1 MRLFLLCAAL
11 ASAGFAQSVP
21 LTQDSYVIPGT
32 GGNYGAQQTLNVGG
46 GSGSQALVQFDL
58 STLPAGTIASGV
70 SKATLV
76 LFARTVLTAGTIG
89 VSTASGAWTEAAVN
103 GNNSPSA
110 GTAVATGVAAA
121 SSGVYIYVDAT
132 AAVQSWLTTPSG
144 NNGFIII
151 PAGGVNVAF
160 DSKEST
166 STSHAPELVITT
178 SSSGPAGATGAT
190 GATGSTGAGSVG
202 ATGPTGP
209 TGVSGPT
216 GSTGASGPT
225 GSTGV
230 SGPTG
235 STGASGP
242 TGPTGVSGPTG
253 STGASGPTGPTG
265 VSGPTGSTGASGSTG
280 PTGVSGPTGS
290 TGANGVTGPTGVNGA
305 TGPTGVNGATG
316 PTGVN
321 GATGPTGAT
330 GATGATGIGTA
341 GANGA
346 TGATGVTGPTGAN
359 GATGPTGVN
368 GATGPTGATGAT
380 GATGIGTAGANGAT
394 GATGPAGATGPT
406 GAPATASFEFNAL
419 FSNGNYS
426 GTALFFSPVGTTSNN
441 GATGIGFSS
450 SDETVVPLACTVNSL
465 AVGVLTTT
473 TSGSGTDSAVFTVYH
488 NGSVTSMKCT
498 ASTGATSG
506 NKGSCSTTSNTFSVS
521 AGDTLSIQLTES
533 DFAPI
538 YEYGSSLKCQ

>member
-216 GSTGASGPT
+216 GSTGASG
-225 GSTGV
+225 
-230 SGPTG
+230 
-235 STGASGP
+235 
-242 TGPTGVSGPTG
+242 
-253 STGASGPTGPTG
+253 
-265 VSGPTGSTGASGSTG
+265 STG

-305 TGPTGVNGATG
+305 TGPTGV
-316 PTGVN
+316 
-321 GATGPTGAT
+321 
-330 GATGATGIGTA
+330 
-341 GANGA
+341 
-346 TGATGVTGPTGAN
+346 N

>member
-216 GSTGASGPT
+216 GSTGA
-225 GSTGV
+225 
-230 SGPTG
+230 
-235 STGASGP
+235 
-242 TGPTGVSGPTG
+242 
-253 STGASGPTGPTG
+253 
-265 VSGPTGSTGASGSTG
+265 
-280 PTGVSGPTGS
+280 
-290 TGANGVTGPTGVNGA
+290 NGVTGPTGVNGA
-305 TGPTGVNGATG
+305 TGPTGV
-316 PTGVN
+316 
-321 GATGPTGAT
+321 
-330 GATGATGIGTA
+330 
-341 GANGA
+341 
-346 TGATGVTGPTGAN
+346 N

>member
-225 GSTGV
+225 G
-230 SGPTG
+230 
-235 STGASGP
+235 
-242 TGPTGVSGPTG
+242 
-253 STGASGPTGPTG
+253 PTG

-305 TGPTGVNGATG
+305 TGPTGV
-316 PTGVN
+316 
-321 GATGPTGAT
+321 
-330 GATGATGIGTA
+330 
-341 GANGA
+341 
-346 TGATGVTGPTGAN
+346 N

>member
-216 GSTGASGPT
+216 GSTGA
-225 GSTGV
+225 
-230 SGPTG
+230 
-235 STGASGP
+235 
-242 TGPTGVSGPTG
+242 
-253 STGASGPTGPTG
+253 
-265 VSGPTGSTGASGSTG
+265 
-280 PTGVSGPTGS
+280 
-290 TGANGVTGPTGVNGA
+290 NGV
-305 TGPTGVNGATG
+305 
-316 PTGVN
+316 
-321 GATGPTGAT
+321 
-330 GATGATGIGTA
+330 
-341 GANGA
+341 
-346 TGATGVTGPTGAN
+346 
-359 GATGPTGVN
+359 TGPTGVN

>member
-202 ATGPTGP
+202 ATGP
-209 TGVSGPT
+209 
-216 GSTGASGPT
+216 
-225 GSTGV
+225 
-230 SGPTG
+230 
-235 STGASGP
+235 
-242 TGPTGVSGPTG
+242 
-253 STGASGPTGPTG
+253 
-265 VSGPTGSTGASGSTG
+265 TG

>member
-346 TGATGVTGPTGAN
+346 TGATG
-359 GATGPTGVN
+359 
-368 GATGPTGATGAT
+368 
-380 GATGIGTAGANGAT
+380 
-394 GATGPAGATGPT
+394 PAGATGPT